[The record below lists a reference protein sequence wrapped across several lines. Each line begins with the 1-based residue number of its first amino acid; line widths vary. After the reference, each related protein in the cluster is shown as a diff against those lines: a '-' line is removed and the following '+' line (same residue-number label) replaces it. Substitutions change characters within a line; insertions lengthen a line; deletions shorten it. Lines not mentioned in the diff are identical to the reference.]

1 MPEWST
7 ACPDWPERLKSG
19 KSIIPPPLF
28 PEEAERGLSVMRQ
41 LRLVDVPGSPTI
53 EECCAPWVF
62 ELAASIFGA
71 YDPESGRRL
80 ITDWFVCVPKKNSK
94 SSIAAAIMMTALIL
108 NWRQSA
114 EFSVLAPTVEV
125 ANNAF
130 APARD
135 MCSEKADEEL
145 NTLMHVQTHI
155 KTITHR
161 ESGASLKVLA
171 ADQNTVG
178 GKKSVGTLV
187 DELHLFG
194 KMSSAENMFREALGG
209 LASRPEGFV
218 IWLTTQSDEPPAG
231 IFKQKLEYARKVRD
245 GEIIDPSFVPII
257 FEHPPEMV
265 ASGDALKLENM
276 AMVNPNLGY
285 SVDRAFLEREYKKAE
300 MAGPESFRG
309 FMAKHANVEIGL
321 NLRSDRWAG
330 ADFWE
335 KQGTSPGLTLDE
347 LLDRSEVV
355 DVGIDGGG
363 LDDLLGFAVIGRDR
377 ETREWLTWTHAWA
390 HPSVLERRKQESA
403 RFNDFA
409 KDGDLTLVK
418 QIGDDLEDVASIC
431 ALIESRGLLDKIGC
445 DPAGLGGIV
454 DALHEAG
461 IPEEKL
467 IGVSQ
472 GWKLTGAIK
481 TAERKLAEGV
491 IVHGNQPLMSWCVG
505 NAKVE
510 PRGNAVIITKQA
522 AGSAKIDPLMA
533 FFNAVTLMSL
543 NPPGN
548 NDEAFNDFIA
558 NPIGLR

>member
-7 ACPDWPERLKSG
+7 ACPDWADKLRAGE
-19 KSIIPPPLF
+19 SIIPAPLF
-28 PEEAERGLSVMRQ
+28 PEEAERGLAV
-41 LRLVDVPGSPTI
+41 LRELKLVDVPGSPTI
-53 EECCAPWVF
+53 AECCAPWVF
-62 ELAASIFGA
+62 DLAASVFGA
-71 YDPESGRRL
+71 YDPETGRRL
-80 ITDWFVCVPKKNSK
+80 ITEWFVCVPKKNSK

-135 MCSEKADEEL
+135 MVQKDDDLDA
-145 NTLMHVQTHI
+145 LMHVQTHI

-161 ESGASLKVLA
+161 ESGAALKVLA

-194 KMSSAENMFREALGG
+194 KIASAENMFREALGG

-231 IFKQKLEYARKVRD
+231 VFKQKLDYARDVRD
-245 GEIIDPSFVPII
+245 GKIIDPSFVPII

-265 ASGDALKLENM
+265 ASGECLKLENM
-276 AMVNPNLGY
+276 AMVNPNLGF
-285 SVDRAFLEREYKKAE
+285 SVDQAFLAREFMKAE
-300 MAGPESFRG
+300 LAGGDSFRG

-330 ADFWE
+330 ADFWLAQA
-335 KQGTSPGLTLDE
+335 KVPGLTLDD

-355 DVGIDGGG
+355 DIGIDGGG
-363 LDDLLGFAVIGRDR
+363 LDDLLGLAAVGRDK
-377 ETREWLTWTHAWA
+377 ETREWLVWTHAWA
-390 HPSVLERRKQESA
+390 HPSVLERRKQEAA
-403 RFNDFA
+403 RFQDFA
-409 KDGDLTLVK
+409 RDGDLTLVK
-418 QIGDDLEDVASIC
+418 AIGDDVADVAGIV
-431 ALIESRGLLDKIGC
+431 ALIEARGLLDKVGC
-445 DPAGLGGIV
+445 DPAGLGGIA
-454 DALHEAG
+454 DALAEAG
-461 IPEEKL
+461 IPEEK
-467 IGVSQ
+467 IVGISQ
-472 GWKLTGAIK
+472 GWKMTGAIK
-481 TAERKLAEGV
+481 TAERKLAEEV
-491 IVHGNQPLMSWCVG
+491 MVHGGQPLMAWCVG

-510 PRGNAVIITKQA
+510 PKGNAVVITKQA

-533 FFNAVTLMSL
+533 LFNAVTLMSL
-543 NPPGN
+543 NPAGAGKSFW
-548 NDEAFNDFIA
+548 ESVS
-558 NPIGLR
+558 

>member
-7 ACPDWPERLKSG
+7 SCPDWAARLRAG
-19 KSIIPPPLF
+19 ESIIPQPIF
-28 PEEAERGLSVMRQ
+28 PEQAEQALAVFKE
-41 LRLVDVPGSPTI
+41 LKIVDAPGSPTFG
-53 EECCAPWVF
+53 ESCAEWVF
-62 ELAASIFGA
+62 DLVRSIFGA
-71 YDPESGRRL
+71 YDADSGRRL
-80 ITDWFVCVPKKNSK
+80 ITEWFILIPKKNSK
-94 SSIAAAIMMTALIL
+94 STIAAGIMMTAVIL

-135 MCSEKADEEL
+135 MVQKDEDLEV
-145 NTLMHVQTHI
+145 LMHVQTHI

-161 ESGASLKVLA
+161 ESGAALKVLA

-194 KMSSAENMFREALGG
+194 KMASAENMFREALGG

-231 IFKQKLEYARKVRD
+231 VFKQKLDYARDVRD
-245 GEIIDPSFVPII
+245 GKIIDPAFVPVI

-265 ASGDALKLENM
+265 ANGDCLKLENM
-276 AMVNPNLGY
+276 AMVNPNMGF
-285 SVDRAFLEREYKKAE
+285 SVDQAFLEREFKKAE
-300 MAGPESFRG
+300 LAGGDSFRG

-335 KQGTSPGLTLDE
+335 AQAKAPGLTLDQ

-363 LDDLLGFAVIGRDR
+363 LDDLLGLAVVGRDKD
-377 ETREWLTWTHAWA
+377 TREWITWTHAWA
-390 HPSVLERRKQESA
+390 HPSVLERRKEVA
-403 RFNDFA
+403 PRLHDFA
-409 KDGDLTLVK
+409 KDGDLTLV
-418 QIGDDLEDVASIC
+418 QHIGEDVADVASIC
-431 ALIESRGLLDKIGC
+431 ALIEARGLLDKIGC
-445 DPAGLGGIV
+445 DPAGLGGIT
-454 DALHEAG
+454 DALAEAG
-461 IPEEKL
+461 IPETKMVG
-467 IGVSQ
+467 IQQ
-472 GWKLTGAIK
+472 GWRLTGAIK

-491 IVHGNQPLMSWCVG
+491 LVHGGQPLMAWCVG

-522 AGSAKIDPLMA
+522 AGSAKIDPLMSL
-533 FFNAVTLMSL
+533 FNAITLMSL
-543 NPPGN
+543 NPEGN
-548 NDEAFNDFIA
+548 GKSFWDA
-558 NPIGLR
+558 

>member
-7 ACPDWPERLKSG
+7 ACPEWAARLRAG
-19 KSIIPPPLF
+19 ESIIPPPIF
-28 PEEAERGLSVMRQ
+28 PEQAEQALNIFKQ
-41 LRLVDVPGSPTI
+41 LKIVDAPGSPTFG
-53 EECCAPWVF
+53 ESCAEWVF
-62 ELAASIFGA
+62 DLVRSIFGA
-71 YDPESGRRL
+71 YDADSGRRL
-80 ITDWFVCVPKKNSK
+80 ITEWFILIPKKNSK
-94 SSIAAAIMMTALIL
+94 STIAAGIMMTAVIL

-135 MCSEKADEEL
+135 MVQKDEDLEV
-145 NTLMHVQTHI
+145 LMHVQTHI

-161 ESGASLKVLA
+161 ESGAALKVLA

-194 KMSSAENMFREALGG
+194 KMASAENMFREALGG

-231 IFKQKLEYARKVRD
+231 VFKQKLDYARDVRD
-245 GEIIDPSFVPII
+245 GKIIDPAFVPVI

-265 ASGDALKLENM
+265 ANGDCLKLENM
-276 AMVNPNLGY
+276 AMVNPNMGF
-285 SVDRAFLEREYKKAE
+285 SVDQAFLEREFKKAE
-300 MAGPESFRG
+300 LAGGDSFRG

-335 KQGTSPGLTLDE
+335 AQAKAPGLTLDQ

-363 LDDLLGFAVIGRDR
+363 LDDLLGLAVVGRDKD
-377 ETREWLTWTHAWA
+377 TREWITWTHAWA
-390 HPSVLERRKQESA
+390 HPSVLERRKEVA
-403 RFNDFA
+403 PRLHDFA
-409 KDGDLTLVK
+409 RDGDLTLV
-418 QIGDDLEDVASIC
+418 QNIGEDVADVASIC
-431 ALIESRGLLDKIGC
+431 ALVEARGLLDKIGC

-454 DALHEAG
+454 DALAEAE
-461 IPEEKL
+461 IPEDKL

-491 IVHGNQPLMSWCVG
+491 LVHGGQALMSWCVG

-522 AGSAKIDPLMA
+522 AGSAKIDPLMSL
-533 FFNAVTLMSL
+533 FNAITLMSL
-543 NPPGN
+543 NPEGN
-548 NDEAFNDFIA
+548 GKSFWDA
-558 NPIGLR
+558 